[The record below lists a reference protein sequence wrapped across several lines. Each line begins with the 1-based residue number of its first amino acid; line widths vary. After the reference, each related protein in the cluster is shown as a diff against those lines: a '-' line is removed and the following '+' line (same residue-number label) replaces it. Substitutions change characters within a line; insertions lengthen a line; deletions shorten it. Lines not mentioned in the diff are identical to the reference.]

1 MSLDEFARRK
11 GQGKFATIL
20 TDLDKSSLLEVIDS
34 HKSDDIITVL
44 KQQSL
49 AMREGVEEVCVD
61 MWGGFPKVIREVF
74 PNAKIVIDRFHVQK
88 LVNKALNKIRVLLKL
103 KGLKNRCLLMNNNK
117 NLVSEEKEGL
127 ELILKS
133 YPSLRIAHELKEELI
148 TIYNSDITPLGG
160 IRKMNKWLI
169 SARIMFGSA
178 ADTIKSHL
186 QEICN
191 YFNNRTT
198 SGVTEGINTRIK
210 LIIRQSYGFKNFDLM
225 KEKLLACLF
234 K

>member
-11 GQGKFATIL
+11 GQGNFATIL

-34 HKSDDIITVL
+34 HKSDDIIAVL
-44 KQQSL
+44 KQQPL

-74 PNAKIVIDRFHVQK
+74 PNAKIVIDRFHAQK
-88 LVNKALNKIRVLLKL
+88 LVNKALNRIRLALNL
-103 KGLKNRCLLMNNNK
+103 KGLKNRYLLMNNQI
-117 NLVSEEKEGL
+117 NLTSEEQEEL
-127 ELILKS
+127 ELVLS
-133 YPSLRIAHELKEELI
+133 FSPSLRIAHELKEELI
-148 TIYNSDITPLGG
+148 ALYNSDITSCGG
-160 IRKMNKWLI
+160 MRKMKKWLI
-169 SARIMFGSA
+169 SARIMLSNA
-178 ADTIKSHL
+178 AKTLDSHL
-186 QEICN
+186 EGICN